1 MHTTDDFF
9 FFAMFPTYVFLA
21 AGLRKMEV
29 NSKRGE
35 GRVAEQRN
43 ERKSI

>member
-9 FFAMFPTYVFLA
+9 FFAMFPTYLFLA

>member
-1 MHTTDDFF
+1 MHTTNDFF
-9 FFAMFPTYVFLA
+9 FPMFPTYVFLA

-29 NSKRGE
+29 NSKRGG

-43 ERKSI
+43 ERKGI